1 MSEGANQNRIRDHFA
16 QQGVRLF
23 RNNSG
28 VLPNERGRPVRYG
41 LANDS
46 AELNR
51 QIKSSDLIGWRPLL
65 ITPDMVGQVVA
76 QFASVEVKDDDWQFP
91 RPTNRS
97 EYARCDAQRRWLR
110 MALAD
115 GAFGG
120 FMIDPVRGF
129 EPCE

>member
-1 MSEGANQNRIRDHFA
+1 MSEAANQNRIRDHFA
-16 QQGVRLF
+16 QQGVRLW
-23 RNNSG
+23 RQNVG
-28 VLPNERGRPVRYG
+28 ALKDATGRILRYG

-51 QIKSSDLIGWRPLL
+51 QLKSSDLIGWRPLL
-65 ITPDMVGQVVA
+65 VTPDMVGQVVA
-76 QFASVEVKDDDWQFP
+76 QFVSVEVKDDDWQFP
-91 RPTNRS
+91 RPTNKA

>member
-1 MSEGANQNRIRDHFA
+1 MSEAANQNRIRDHFA
-16 QQGVRLF
+16 QQGVRLW
-23 RNNSG
+23 RQNVG
-28 VLPNERGRPVRYG
+28 ALKDATGRILRYG

-51 QIKSSDLIGWRPLL
+51 QLKSSDLIGWRSLL

>member
-1 MSEGANQNRIRDHFA
+1 MSEAANQNRIRDHFA
-16 QQGVRLF
+16 QQGVRLW
-23 RNNSG
+23 RQNVG
-28 VLPNERGRPVRYG
+28 ALKDATGRILRYG

-51 QIKSSDLIGWRPLL
+51 QLKSSDLIGWRPLL
-65 ITPDMVGQVVA
+65 VTPDMVGQAVA
-76 QFASVEVKDDDWQFP
+76 QFVSVEVKDDGWRFP